1 MRTSIYKNKIIELL
15 KKKHLLSIADI
26 HKHIPEA
33 DFSTIYRN
41 VNQLLEEK
49 AIRKLVVGNKSI
61 EYESAFDSHD
71 HFICNDCGKVESI
84 HLHIDTSLLRQKVSD
99 VTVRGTCTECA
110 Q

>member
-1 MRTSIYKNKIIELL
+1 MLKLVKKTSNF
-15 KKKHLLSIADI
+15 DGT
-26 HKHIPEA
+26 EA

-71 HFICNDCGKVESI
+71 HFICNDWKVP
-84 HLHIDTSLLRQKVSD
+84 QN
-99 VTVRGTCTECA
+99 
-110 Q
+110 